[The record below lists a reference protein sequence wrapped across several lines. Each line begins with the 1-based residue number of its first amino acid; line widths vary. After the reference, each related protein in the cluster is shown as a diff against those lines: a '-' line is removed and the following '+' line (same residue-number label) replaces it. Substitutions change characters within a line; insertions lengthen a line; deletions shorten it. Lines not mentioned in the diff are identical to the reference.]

1 MMRAKKK
8 TLIEKKFF
16 ARNPFLQ
23 NNGITHF
30 AAKIFFE
37 VVQKIPKCIR
47 GSVTTKKNHINSSRP
62 MERNI
67 LDTSSQKY
75 IKTVLRRRAY
85 LSIYGGNKNVLHY
98 IFLWVL

>member
-30 AAKIFFE
+30 AAKIFLKLSKKFQNVFVE
-37 VVQKIPKCIR
+37 VSQQRKII
-47 GSVTTKKNHINSSRP
+47 S
-62 MERNI
+62 
-67 LDTSSQKY
+67 
-75 IKTVLRRRAY
+75 TVADRWK
-85 LSIYGGNKNVLHY
+85 G
-98 IFLWVL
+98 IF